1 VEVRTPLLNLL
12 IVLVVVLRARFLHHQ
27 QTEDDD
33 EHEHDQ
39 EVPRLNRTDRVRIE
53 MRIRSRFKVVV
64 WPLR

>member
-1 VEVRTPLLNLL
+1 MLTDQLRC
-12 IVLVVVLRARFLHHQ
+12 LVVVLRARFLHHQ